1 MALDVRCDICN
12 VQRALC
18 ELDSRMCDVTLLHRV
33 QSEDVEKH
41 ELEDE
46 AAESD
51 NNFIDDDPD
60 ESDSDAAA
68 MVQQEARALRNRTNW
83 KENHTACWLCKDMRA
98 VLRHLLGLH

>member
-1 MALDVRCDICN
+1 
-12 VQRALC
+12 
-18 ELDSRMCDVTLLHRV
+18 
-33 QSEDVEKH
+33 VEKH

-51 NNFIDDDPD
+51 INFIDDDPD

-68 MVQQEARALRNRTNW
+68 MVRRESRALRSRTNW
-83 KENHTACWLCKDMRA
+83 KEHQMSCMLCKDMRA